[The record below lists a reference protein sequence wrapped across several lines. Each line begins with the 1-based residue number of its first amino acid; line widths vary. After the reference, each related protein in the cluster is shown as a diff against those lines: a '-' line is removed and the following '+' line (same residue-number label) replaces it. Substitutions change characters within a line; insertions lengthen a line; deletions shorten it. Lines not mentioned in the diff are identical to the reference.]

1 TATLVGTDVNI
12 PLNALVGGDGRISVD
27 FPPSLW
33 QGIVDNTLQVQ
44 LNVTDAFGNVTNK
57 IIDIN
62 LALTDVPVVSQVLV
76 GTDNLINFAEST
88 VNQTIS
94 GVVSNA
100 ENVSSII
107 VNFAGQRLTAV
118 VDD

>member
-1 TATLVGTDVNI
+1 LVGTDVNI

-44 LNVTDAFGNVTNK
+44 LNVTDAFGNVTDAFGNVTDAFGNVTNK

-107 VNFAGQRLTAV
+107 V
-118 VDD
+118 